1 MGVLEHHTSHIF
13 PNLSKDTNFANYPL
27 IVDIYS
33 KLPKLYGME
42 NITTE
47 EVMEKL
53 DMFQA
58 RFGKVNVF
66 LMVYGDNSNQ
76 LWNLVYPQ
84 GVSGRFFCTYIMT
97 FIRSTRP

>member
-13 PNLSKDTNFANYPL
+13 LNLPKDTNFANYPL

-66 LMVYGDNSNQ
+66 
-76 LWNLVYPQ
+76 
-84 GVSGRFFCTYIMT
+84 
-97 FIRSTRP
+97 